1 MKISINRPLV
11 TLKQGLCIFSQKNLD
26 SWQGACYKK
35 YKLARGFHRSG
46 KVKEVVKVTEFL
58 LTMAVIAV
66 VFIAA
71 TVLVAVLAGGLMRLK
86 GLFAKR
92 QAEKV
97 KSR

>member
-1 MKISINRPLV
+1 M
-11 TLKQGLCIFSQKNLD
+11 
-26 SWQGACYKK
+26 A
-35 YKLARGFHRSG
+35 
-46 KVKEVVKVTEFL
+46 EFL

-71 TVLVAVLAGGLMRLK
+71 TVLVALLAGGLMRLK